1 LALEGTKKGGP
12 GAVSDPQRRETR
24 PVALARA
31 GSRLLRQCGFG
42 RRGFAV
48 PENWIA
54 KLVPIE
60 SRRKIR
66 HDPPL
71 LGICNNTTKGRN
83 IMHSK
88 FVRTSILALSA
99 LSVGACA
106 PVGLEKTAEIENM
119 ARQALSEARDA
130 AEKANNALSVASEAS
145 YSATKAQST
154 AESALNCCN
163 ENRDKIDRALERV
176 TRK

>member
-1 LALEGTKKGGP
+1 
-12 GAVSDPQRRETR
+12 
-24 PVALARA
+24 
-31 GSRLLRQCGFG
+31 
-42 RRGFAV
+42 
-48 PENWIA
+48 
-54 KLVPIE
+54 
-60 SRRKIR
+60 
-66 HDPPL
+66 
-71 LGICNNTTKGRN
+71 
-83 IMHSK
+83 MHSK